1 MLSVAF
7 DPAEFI
13 DGIRQLYKIRE
24 GWLAPFPWCEEFR
37 LNLDNIF
44 TKLKIVRRK
53 KEKGTKT
60 DETVAMNEIFKPHE
74 ECAQPRTVLI
84 EGKPGMGK
92 TTFCDKL
99 AYDWAAKKQRE
110 EETLCPNFKEVLLLK
125 CRDIKSNL
133 WESIE
138 EEFPPRSAK
147 QKKEEFF
154 KSVLWDAV
162 DDQLLPRGI
171 TKEDKEEFFK
181 FVRHNQPDI
190 LMVLDGLDELPTS
203 MLPAFK
209 EIIQGRML
217 PKCHI
222 LVTARHEVGMKVRE
236 CCDSLLE
243 MEGLTQADAQDF
255 IVKFFKPE
263 GAELAQSLLNKLA
276 RDQNLRQ
283 LTQSPLNTALLCL
296 LCEES
301 EGIFPQNGSQL
312 YLEIVECVLR
322 RYRKKKGLPDIC
334 EDLIDVYKTPLKRLG
349 LIALNGLLNSKFYFE
364 KSDFENCGYEWPEF
378 GLLSFERGQSK
389 RRPSLG
395 YSFLHKTFQ
404 ELFAAFYICCQ
415 VLGKEICPKTL
426 IADNRYFNE
435 LKQVL
440 LFTCGLLS
448 LQSKE
453 AIDTFVASIA
463 FQVNNGKEL
472 LFALECIGE
481 CKNEKSCPIDVLLA
495 RTIGSHLQIAQLN
508 LSRLLV
514 GDGDCTTLAEAI
526 KHNSTITQLDLSRN
540 LLGFS
545 DCNALVEAIKHNS
558 TVTQL
563 NLSENCLYIS
573 DCTELAEAI
582 KHNSTITE
590 LDLSSNGLDTGNF
603 APLAEAI
610 KQNSTITQLNWSEN
624 DLSAG
629 DCTVLAEG
637 VKQNSSITK
646 LNLSTNGLGTGD
658 CTLLAAAIKQN
669 STITQL
675 DLSFNGLGTG
685 DCTALAE
692 AIKHNSTITQLDFSV
707 NELGTGDCSALAEA
721 IKHNSTITH
730 LNLSDNGVDTGNCT
744 ALAEAIR
751 YNSTITQLDLSGND
765 LGVGDCT
772 VLMEAIKH
780 NSTILKL
787 DLSRNKLVTGDCST
801 LAEAIKH
808 NLTITQLNLSWNEL
822 GTGDCTALAEAIKNN
837 SVITQLDLA
846 HNDLGGGDCTALV
859 EAIKHHST
867 ITYLILSGNFV
878 SDSDLSEVAEEF
890 KHSPYIPQLSL
901 LGSERGAGDCTALA
915 EAIKHNSTI
924 TQLDLSGNN
933 LGADVCTAIAD
944 SVTSKTQVDV
954 SGRSALVVRYVPK
967 DLLRACA
974 VSKLDI
980 SQILPD
986 I

>member
-53 KEKGTKT
+53 KERGTKT
-60 DETVAMNEIFKPHE
+60 DETVAMNEIFRPHE
-74 ECAQPRTVLI
+74 ECAHPRTVLI
-84 EGKPGMGK
+84 EGKPGIGK

-99 AYDWAAKKQRE
+99 AYDWATKKQGE
-110 EETLCPNFKEVLLLK
+110 EETLCLNFKDVLLLK

-138 EEFPPRSAK
+138 EECPPRSAK

-171 TKEDKEEFFK
+171 TEEDKEEFFK
-181 FVRHNQPDI
+181 FVHRNQPDI

-203 MLPAFK
+203 LLPAFK

-222 LVTARHEVGMKVRE
+222 LVTARHEVGMQVRE

-243 MEGLTQADAQDF
+243 MEGLTQADAREF

-263 GAELAQSLLNKLA
+263 GAELAQSLLNKLE

-283 LTQSPLNTALLCL
+283 LTESPLNTALLCL

-322 RYRKKKGLPDIC
+322 RYRKKKGLPDSC
-334 EDLIDVYKTPLKRLG
+334 EDLTDVYKTPLKQLG

-364 KSDFENCGYEWPEF
+364 KSDFENCADELPEF
-378 GLLSFERGQSK
+378 GFLSFERGRSK

-415 VLGKEICPKTL
+415 VLGKEICPETL
-426 IADNRYFNE
+426 IADDRYFKE

-453 AIDTFVASIA
+453 VIDTFVASIA
-463 FQVNNGKEL
+463 VQVNNAEEL

-481 CKNEKSCPIDVLLA
+481 CKNGESCPIDVLLA
-495 RTIGSHLQIAQLN
+495 QTIGSHLRTAEMN
-508 LSRLLV
+508 LSFLRV

-526 KHNSTITQLDLSRN
+526 KHNSTITQLDLSCN
-540 LLGFS
+540 LLGCS
-545 DCNALVEAIKHNS
+545 DCNVLLEAIKHNS
-558 TVTQL
+558 TITQL
-563 NLSENCLYIS
+563 NLSGNGLYES
-573 DCTELAEAI
+573 DCTALAEAI
-582 KHNSTITE
+582 KHNSTITD
-590 LDLSSNGLDTGNF
+590 LDLSSNGLDTSNF
-603 APLAEAI
+603 SPLAEAI
-610 KQNSTITQLNWSEN
+610 KQNSTITRLNWSEN

-629 DCTVLAEG
+629 DCTGLAEG
-637 VKQNSSITK
+637 VKQNSSITE
-646 LNLSTNGLGTGD
+646 LDLSQNGLGSSD
-658 CTLLAAAIKQN
+658 CTLLAAAIKHN

-675 DLSFNGLGTG
+675 NLSFNELGTGKCTALAEAIKHNSTITMLDLSMNELGTG

-692 AIKHNSTITQLDFSV
+692 AIKHNSTITQLDLSTNNLGASQCSV
-707 NELGTGDCSALAEA
+707 LAEA
-721 IKHNSTITH
+721 IRHNSTIT
-730 LNLSDNGVDTGNCT
+730 LLDLSGNDLAAAICT
-744 ALAEAIR
+744 ALAEAIK
-751 YNSTITQLDLSGND
+751 YNSTITQLDLS
-765 LGVGDCT
+765 
-772 VLMEAIKH
+772 
-780 NSTILKL
+780 S
-787 DLSRNKLVTGDCST
+787 NKLGTGECT
-801 LAEAIKH
+801 AMAEAIKTNSAIKQLHLSH
-808 NLTITQLNLSWNEL
+808 NKL
-822 GTGDCTALAEAIKNN
+822 GTGDCTALAEAIKRN
-837 SVITQLDLA
+837 SAISLLDLSG
-846 HNDLGGGDCTALV
+846 NCIGGGECTELV
-859 EAIKHHST
+859 EAVKHNST
-867 ITYLILSGNFV
+867 ITYLNLSGNFI
-878 SDSDLSEVAEEF
+878 SDSDSTTMIEVF
-890 KHSPYIPQLSL
+890 KHSPFMPQVCLVS
-901 LGSERGAGDCTALA
+901 SVSGAGDCTALA
-915 EAIKHNSTI
+915 DAIRHNSTI
-924 TQLDLSGNN
+924 TELDLSDNN
-933 LGADVCTAIAD
+933 LGADVCSALSDA
-944 SVTSKTQVDV
+944 VKHNTSKTHVDL
-954 SGRSALVVRYVPK
+954 SGDSMLEVTLVRK
-967 DLLRACA
+967 DL
-974 VSKLDI
+974 
-980 SQILPD
+980 
-986 I
+986 